1 MAKQTVLFP
10 IFNFFSDE
18 HSAGQAIGR
27 GAHQTLTIKGESQ
40 RCLPMSFADPS
51 IARALEQVRGLR
63 DMLGR
68 VHMKME
74 KAENALHKMCG
85 ESRPHVVPIFL
96 PHSGIPTKY

>member
-1 MAKQTVLFP
+1 M
-10 IFNFFSDE
+10 
-18 HSAGQAIGR
+18 
-27 GAHQTLTIKGESQ
+27 TIKGESQ

-85 ESRPHVVPIFL
+85 ESRPHIVPIFL
-96 PHSGIPTKY
+96 RIPEFQPNTDRNGTTTQLRLVR